1 MKSNPVPVLILLLVF
16 HSPAFAQAPPL
27 TLDEAIG
34 EALANNPTLV
44 ALRRELDVV
53 RQRPAQDGALA
64 PPTLEAAIWQWP
76 LDTLNPLNTNMYM
89 FTIRQDIPGSG
100 KCALRA
106 AATEKDVERATND
119 I

>member
-1 MKSNPVPVLILLLVF
+1 MNRNPVLVLILSLLF
-16 HSPAFAQAPPL
+16 HATAFAQGATQPPPL
-27 TLDEAIG
+27 TLDAAIA

-53 RQRPAQDGALA
+53 RRRPAQDRALA

-89 FTIRQDIPGSG
+89 LMASQEIPGR
-100 KCALRA
+100 L
-106 AATEKDVERATND
+106 
-119 I
+119 IP